1 MKKNPLSK
9 SQIGGILN
17 ENEDYDV
24 VIVGAGPAGC
34 TCAYQLAGNGIKVA
48 LLEKDNFPRD
58 KTCGDALS
66 TDVINQLFRIDPTL
80 AQQFQERVEKT
91 ASHGIRFFS
100 PNNKCLD
107 ITLNDARSSSFI
119 TKRIGFDHFF
129 FDQVRH
135 RPDIHVYTDCNVEE
149 IEALENEIVIT
160 STNTKFRAKV
170 VVGAD
175 GANSIVTRKLTK
187 HKVEKNHHCAGLRQ
201 YFENVSGFHQNHFIE
216 LHFYDGI
223 LPGYFWIFPLPNN
236 QANVGLAMLSSE
248 VIKQKV
254 NLKEKLTDIIQ
265 HHPVVSPRFKNAKP
279 LESIKGFG
287 LPLGSKKRTC
297 SGHRFLLLGDA
308 AGLIDPFSGEG
319 IGNAIRSGR
328 IAAAHLKKAFE
339 QNRFDAGFNTL
350 YDEEIYHKMWKE
362 LRISRS
368 MQHLLKYPKLIN
380 FVVNKAIKS
389 QSVRSLLASM
399 LYDVNIKKE
408 LLKPSFYFKLIFK

>member
-1 MKKNPLSK
+1 M
-9 SQIGGILN
+9 
-17 ENEDYDV
+17 ENEEYDV

-34 TCAYQLAGNGIKVA
+34 TCAYQLAGKGIKVA
-48 LLEKDNFPRD
+48 ILEKEIFPRD

-66 TDVINQLFRIDPTL
+66 TDVVNQLYRMDPAL
-80 AQQFQERVEKT
+80 AKQFQEQVEKK

-100 PNNKCLD
+100 PGNKCLD
-107 ITLNDARSSSFI
+107 ISLNDARSSSFI
-119 TKRIGFDHFF
+119 AKRLDFDNFY

-135 RPDIHVYTDCNVEE
+135 RPDIHVYTDCKVEE
-149 IEALENEIVIT
+149 IEALENEIIVT
-160 STNTKFRAKV
+160 TNKKKFRASV
-170 VVGAD
+170 IVGAD
-175 GANSIVTRKLTK
+175 GANSIVTRKLTN
-187 HKVEKNHHCAGLRQ
+187 HKVEKDHYCAGLRQ
-201 YFENVSGFHQNHFIE
+201 YYENVSGFHQNDYIE
-216 LHFYDGI
+216 LHFYEGI

-248 VIKQKV
+248 AIKQKV

-265 HHPVVSPRFKNAKP
+265 HHPEVSPRFKNAKP

-287 LPLGSKKRTC
+287 LPLGSRKRTC

-308 AGLIDPFSGEG
+308 AGLIDPFTGEG

-328 IAAAHLKKAFE
+328 IAAAHLIKALE

-350 YDEEIYHKMWKE
+350 YDEEIYGKMWKE

-368 MQHLLKYPKLIN
+368 MQQLLRYPKLIN
-380 FVVNKAIKS
+380 FVFNKALKN

-399 LYDVNIKKE
+399 LGDVNIKKE
-408 LLKPSFYFKLIFK
+408 LLKPSFYIKLFFR

>member
-1 MKKNPLSK
+1 MKENQVSE
-9 SQIGGILN
+9 SQTAGMIQ
-17 ENEDYDV
+17 EHEDYDV

-48 LLEKDNFPRD
+48 LLEKENFPRD

-66 TDVINQLFRIDPTL
+66 TDVINQLYRIDPNL
-80 AQQFQERVEKT
+80 AQWFQVSVEKT

-100 PNNKCLD
+100 PNNQCLD
-107 ITLNDARSSSFI
+107 ISVNDARSSSFI
-119 TKRIGFDHFF
+119 AKRIDFDNFYF
-129 FDQVRH
+129 EQVRQ
-135 RPDIHVYTDCNVEE
+135 RPDIHVYTECKVEE
-149 IEALENEIVIT
+149 IEALENEILVTTVNGKIKT
-160 STNTKFRAKV
+160 KV

-175 GANSIVTRKLTK
+175 GANSIVSRKLTS
-187 HKVEKNHHCAGLRQ
+187 HTVEKNHHCAGLRQ
-201 YFENVSGFHQNHFIE
+201 YFENVSGFHQHNFIE
-216 LHFYDGI
+216 LHFYEGI

-265 HHPVVSPRFKNAKP
+265 HHPAVSPRFKNAKP

-328 IAAAHLKKAFE
+328 IAAAHLISVFE
-339 QNRFDAGFNTL
+339 QNRFDAKFNTL
-350 YDEEIYHKMWKE
+350 YDKEIYDKMWKE

-368 MQHLLKYPKLIN
+368 MQHLLTYPKLIN
-380 FVVNKAIKS
+380 FVFNKAIKN
-389 QSVRSLLASM
+389 QSVRSLLTSM
-399 LYDVNIKKE
+399 LYDVDIKRE
-408 LLKPSFYFKLIFK
+408 LLKPSFYFKLMFK

>member
-1 MKKNPLSK
+1 MK
-9 SQIGGILN
+9 
-17 ENEDYDV
+17 NEDYDV

-34 TCAYQLAGNGIKVA
+34 TCAYQLAGSGIKVA
-48 LLEKDNFPRD
+48 LLEKENFPRD

-66 TDVINQLFRIDPTL
+66 TDVINQLYRIDPTL
-80 AQQFQERVEKT
+80 AQQFHNIVDKT

-107 ITLNDARSSSFI
+107 ISLNDARSSSFI
-119 TKRIGFDHFF
+119 AKRLDFDNFY

-135 RPDIHVYTDCNVEE
+135 QPDIHVYTECKVEE
-149 IEALENEIVIT
+149 IEAFENEILV
-160 STNTKFRAKV
+160 STGNTKFRTKV

-175 GANSIVTRKLTK
+175 GANSIVTRKLTN
-187 HKVEKNHHCAGLRQ
+187 HKVERDHHCAGLRQ
-201 YFENVSGFHQNHFIE
+201 YYENVSGFHQNNFIE
-216 LHFYDGI
+216 LHFYRGI

-248 VIKQKV
+248 VIKQQV

-265 HHPVVSPRFKNAKP
+265 NHPAVSPRFKNAKP

-287 LPLGSKKRTC
+287 LPLGSKKRSC
-297 SGHRFLLLGDA
+297 SGHRFLLTGDA

-319 IGNAIRSGR
+319 IANAIRSGR
-328 IAAAHLKKAFE
+328 IAAAHLKKAFG
-339 QNRFDAGFNTL
+339 QNRFDNEFNTL
-350 YDEEIYHKMWKE
+350 YDKEIYDKMGKE

-368 MQHLLKYPKLIN
+368 MQLLLKYPKLIN
-380 FVVNKAIKS
+380 FVFNKAIKS
-389 QSVRSLLASM
+389 QSVRNLLASM
-399 LYDVNIKKE
+399 LYDVDIKSE